1 MRTGVQTMRGTAL
14 ALLSVALAACSS
26 LGLESD
32 KIDYKAVDRQ
42 KPLDIPPDLTQL
54 PTNDR
59 FAVPGAVSASELQAR
74 QQATRPVAAVAPAG
88 AAATTPAAAVA
99 GTVVPPGQVARL
111 ERSGS
116 QRWLVVNLPPEKTF
130 EEVVDFWRSV
140 GLGVERQNPQTC
152 VIETVWAENRAKL
165 PQDIIRGTIGK
176 VFDFAYST
184 GEQDK
189 YRARIER
196 AADGNSEVFISHRGM
211 VEVYADN
218 EKVTTRW
225 QPRPADPELE
235 AEMLQR
241 LAARLNQPAGQ
252 TTTAGRR
259 PATGTDPAAT
269 AAVGK
274 PETTRI
280 VQSPDGRNV
289 RLQVDENLDRAW
301 RRVGLALDRGGFTVE
316 DRDRAR
322 GFYLVRYLDP
332 DYEAKQREKQGFFS
346 RLFGGEAK
354 VEAPQFRV
362 QLTDAGGGRTEIA
375 VLDKDGNPTIGTA
388 VDRML
393 ALLRDQLRA

>member
-74 QQATRPVAAVAPAG
+74 QQAVRP
-88 AAATTPAAAVA
+88 AAATAPAAAANATPAAAVA
-99 GTVVPPGQVARL
+99 GNVVPPGQVARL

-140 GLGVERQNPQTC
+140 GLGVERENPQTG

-165 PQDIIRGTIGK
+165 PQDIIRSTIGK

-196 AADGNSEVFISHRGM
+196 TADGNSEVFISHRGM
-211 VEVYADN
+211 IEVYADS

-241 LAARLNQPAGQ
+241 LATRLNQPAGQ
-252 TTTAGRR
+252 ATAARR
-259 PATGTDPAAT
+259 PPAGSAGAAT
-269 AAVGK
+269 AATST
-274 PETTRI
+274 PETTRM

-362 QLTDAGGGRTEIA
+362 QLTDAGNGRTDIA
-375 VLDKDGNPTIGTA
+375 VLDKDGNPTIGSA

-393 ALLRDQLRA
+393 ALLRDQLRT